1 MPTPPAFNTKKKIQ
15 KLKINLTTLFHPSFS
30 FHATID
36 RRSNNNLDHIE
47 EFETYRAPSDA
58 TKLSENAGSSSTP
71 LPPILIS
78 GLPPVP
84 AKLVKKAQDG
94 LFIEMADL
102 LPQKLISAEYYTEGN
117 TTSPKQ
123 KHHEG
128 ANIIQ

>member
-1 MPTPPAFNTKKKIQ
+1 MQALAPP
-15 KLKINLTTLFHPSFS
+15 
-30 FHATID
+30 
-36 RRSNNNLDHIE
+36 
-47 EFETYRAPSDA
+47 
-58 TKLSENAGSSSTP
+58 P
-71 LPPILIS
+71 LPPILINS

-117 TTSPKQ
+117 TTSSKQ
-123 KHHEG
+123 KHHEV